1 MSIDDLQKERIGI
14 LGFGL
19 EGQAVAAWLAKNN
32 LDFYIFDKKSL
43 ANQDQLTTKALGIFS
58 GEDYLSHLD
67 KVSII
72 FRSPGVIRFSPELI
86 EFEKN
91 NKITSTTQWFFEHCP
106 CPIIGIT
113 GTKGKGTTTTLIYNI
128 LDKAVRTSNFNS
140 SNILNNET
148 KVYLTGNIG
157 ENSPLDFLDELTP
170 KDVVVYEMSSFQL
183 EDLTISPHISVVLM
197 VTSEHLDHHD
207 STTSYVDAKANIAKH
222 QTESDFVIY
231 NSDFEHSTNIA
242 NTSQGKKIAFSR
254 HSKTDV
260 YLDNGVIKASL
271 HNSKFEI
278 NARNKKLLGD
288 HNFDNI
294 MAAASVS
301 LLCGVTPQAIE
312 AVINEFSGLPHRLS
326 LVSEIDNIKFV
337 DDSISTTPESTIAA
351 MESFQQ
357 PVILILGGSSK
368 NSDFNPLAVAIN
380 KSTNIKAVLLI
391 GSTAQE
397 IAKIFSENKISI
409 PIIFPEGGMDA
420 IFSELEKIVTSGDVV
435 LLSPACASFD
445 QYKNYKDRG
454 EQFTQFAKNFKHAS

>member
-19 EGQAVAAWLAKNN
+19 EGQAVAEWLIKNN
-32 LDFYIFDKKSL
+32 LDFYIFDKKNL
-43 ANQDQLTTKALGIFS
+43 ANQDQLTARALGIFS
-58 GEDYLSHLD
+58 GEDYLSNLD

-106 CPIIGIT
+106 CPIVGIT

-170 KDVVVYEMSSFQL
+170 KDIVVYEMSSFQL

-207 STTSYVDAKANIAKH
+207 STKSYVDAKANIAKH
-222 QTESDFVIY
+222 QNESDFVIY
-231 NSDFEHSTNIA
+231 NSDFENSKNIA
-242 NTSQGKKIAFSR
+242 STSQGKKIAFSR
-254 HSKTDV
+254 HIKTDV
-260 YLDNGVIKASL
+260 YLDNGVIKACL
-271 HNSKFEI
+271 NNSKFEI

-294 MAAASVS
+294 MAASAVS

-326 LVSEIDNIKFV
+326 LVSEIDNVKFV

-368 NSDFNPLAVAIN
+368 NSDFTPLALAIKN
-380 KSTNIKAVLLI
+380 SDHIKSVLLI

-397 IAKIFSENKISI
+397 IASVFKEHQVLA
-409 PIIFPEGGMDA
+409 PMLFPSGGMDSVA
-420 IFSELEKIVTSGDVV
+420 TELKNITRPGDVV

-454 EQFTQFAKNFKHAS
+454 DQFIQMAKNYNHAS